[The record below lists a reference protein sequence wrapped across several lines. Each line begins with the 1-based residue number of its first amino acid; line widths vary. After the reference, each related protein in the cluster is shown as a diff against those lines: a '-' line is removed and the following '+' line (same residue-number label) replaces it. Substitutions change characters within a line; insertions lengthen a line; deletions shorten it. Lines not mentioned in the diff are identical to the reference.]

1 MKPPASS
8 QRLSIMTEKVAIVTG
23 GTSGIGLCTA
33 AALAEKGCKV
43 YTFSRRES
51 NDSRFTHIRVDVT
64 DPDAAEAAVRRVKE
78 TEGHLDIVI
87 NCAGYG
93 ISGAIEFT
101 PLEDAKR
108 QMDVNFFGMVNVNKP
123 ALTIMREQ
131 GYGRIVNTSSMAAVF
146 AIPFQAYYSASKA
159 AINSYTCALLNEVK
173 PYGISVCAVQPGDI
187 KTDFTAVRKKI
198 ETGNQEYGGRIER
211 SVAKMEK
218 DEQSGLDP
226 KIAGNFIAKIALKN
240 KVKPLYSIDLISGAE
255 CVLDRILPKSLA
267 YKIVGSMYDG
277 K

>member
-1 MKPPASS
+1 
-8 QRLSIMTEKVAIVTG
+8 MTEKVAIVTG

-33 AALAEKGCKV
+33 AALQAKGCKV
-43 YTFSRRES
+43 YTFSRR
-51 NDSRFTHIRVDVT
+51 DFQDARFTHVRVDVT
-64 DPDAAEAAVRRVKE
+64 DADAAETAVKQVKE
-78 TEGHLDIVI
+78 AEGHLDIVV

-101 PLEDAKR
+101 PIEDARR

-123 ALTIMREQ
+123 ALTIMRQQ
-131 GYGRIVNTSSMAAVF
+131 GSGRIVNTSSMAAVF

-173 PYGISVCAVQPGDI
+173 PYGITVCAVQPGDI
-187 KTDFTAVRKKI
+187 KTGFTAARKKI
-198 ETGNQEYGGRIER
+198 EAGNEEYGGRIER

-226 KIAGNFIAKIALKN
+226 QKAGDFIAKVALLK
-240 KVKPLYSIDLISGAE
+240 KVKPLYSIDFVSGAE

-267 YKIVGSMYDG
+267 YKIVGSMYNG
-277 K
+277 

>member
-1 MKPPASS
+1 
-8 QRLSIMTEKVAIVTG
+8 MTEKIAIVTG

-33 AALAEKGCKV
+33 IALQQKGCKV
-43 YTFSRRES
+43 YTFSRRAAG
-51 NDSRFTHIRVDVT
+51 DPRFIHIPVDVT
-64 DPDAAEAAVRRVKE
+64 DPEAAESAVQKVRDA
-78 TEGHLDIVI
+78 EGHLDIVI
-87 NCAGYG
+87 NCAGFG

-131 GYGRIVNTSSMAAVF
+131 GGGRIVNTSSMAAVF

-159 AINSYTCALLNEVK
+159 AINSYTCALINEVK

-198 ETGNQEYGGRIER
+198 ETGNEEYGGRIAR

-226 KIAGNFIAKIALKN
+226 QIAGNFIAKIALKA
-240 KVKPLYSIDLISGAE
+240 KVKPLYSIDFISGAE
-255 CVLDRILPKSLA
+255 CVLDRILPKGLA
-267 YKIVGSMYDG
+267 YKIVGAMYNG
-277 K
+277 

>member
-1 MKPPASS
+1 
-8 QRLSIMTEKVAIVTG
+8 MTDKIAIVTG
-23 GTSGIGLCTA
+23 GTSGIGLCTS
-33 AALAEKGCKV
+33 AALHEKGCKV
-43 YTFSRRES
+43 YTFSRREF
-51 NDSRFTHIRVDVT
+51 NDPRFTHIRVDVT
-64 DPDAAEAAVRRVKE
+64 DPDAAEAAVHQVKE
-78 TEGHLDIVI
+78 AEGHLDIVV
-87 NCAGYG
+87 NCAGFG

-131 GYGRIVNTSSMAAVF
+131 GFGRIVNTSSMAGVF

-159 AINSYTCALLNEVK
+159 AINSYTCALINEVR

-187 KTDFTAVRKKI
+187 KTGFTAARKKI
-198 ETGNQEYGGRIER
+198 ETGDEEYSGRITR

-226 KIAGNFIAKIALKN
+226 QTAGNFIAKIAMK
-240 KVKPLYSIDLISGAE
+240 KSVKPLYTIDFVSGCE

-267 YKIVGSMYDG
+267 YKIVGAMYNG
-277 K
+277 

>member
-1 MKPPASS
+1 
-8 QRLSIMTEKVAIVTG
+8 MTEKVAIVTG

-33 AALAEKGCKV
+33 AALKEKGCKV

-51 NDSRFTHIRVDVT
+51 ADTRFTHVRVDVT
-64 DPDAAEAAVRRVKE
+64 DPEAAEAAVRSVKDA
-78 TEGHLDIVI
+78 EGKLDIVV
-87 NCAGYG
+87 NCAGFG

-101 PLEDAKR
+101 PIEDAKR
-108 QMDVNFFGMVNVNKP
+108 QMDVNFFGMVNINKP

-131 GYGRIVNTSSMAAVF
+131 GGGRIVNTSSMAAVF

-159 AINSYTCALLNEVK
+159 AINSYTCALINEVR

-198 ETGNQEYGGRIER
+198 DAGNEEYGGRIVR

-218 DEQSGLDP
+218 DEQSGMDP
-226 KIAGNFIAKIALKN
+226 RTAGEFIAKVAMKN
-240 KVKPLYSIDLISGAE
+240 KVKPLYTIDFVSGAE
-255 CVLDRILPKSLA
+255 CILDRILPKSLA
-267 YKIVGSMYDG
+267 YKIVGSMYDP

>member
-1 MKPPASS
+1 
-8 QRLSIMTEKVAIVTG
+8 MTDKIAVVTG

-33 AALAEKGCKV
+33 AALQQKGCKV
-43 YTFSRRES
+43 YTFSRRS
-51 NDSRFTHIRVDVT
+51 AGDPRFTHIPVDVT
-64 DPDAAEAAVRRVKE
+64 DPAAAESAVRTVRD
-78 TEGHLDIVI
+78 TEGRLDIVV
-87 NCAGYG
+87 NCAGFG

-131 GYGRIVNTSSMAAVF
+131 GGGRIVNTSSMAAVF

-159 AINSYTCALLNEVK
+159 AINSYTCALINEVK
-173 PYGISVCAVQPGDI
+173 PFGISVCAVQPGDI

-198 ETGNQEYGGRIER
+198 EDGNEEYGGRIVR

-226 KIAGNFIAKIALKN
+226 QVAGDFIAKIALKN
-240 KVKPLYSIDLISGAE
+240 RVKPLYSIDFISGAE
-255 CVLDRILPKSLA
+255 CVLDRILPKGLA
-267 YKIVGSMYDG
+267 YKIVGSMYSG
-277 K
+277 

>member
-1 MKPPASS
+1 
-8 QRLSIMTEKVAIVTG
+8 MTEKIAIVTG

-33 AALAEKGCKV
+33 AALSGKGCKV
-43 YTFSRRES
+43 YTFSRRDF
-51 NDSRFTHIRVDVT
+51 NDPRFTHMQVDVT
-64 DPDAAEAAVRRVKE
+64 DPDAVETAVRAIFEKE
-78 TEGHLDIVI
+78 GRIDIVV

-101 PLEDAKR
+101 PLEDARR
-108 QMDVNFFGMVNVNKP
+108 QMDVNFFGMVNVNKVVLP
-123 ALTIMREQ
+123 VMRKQ
-131 GYGRIVNTSSMAAVF
+131 GGGRIVNTSSMAAVF
-146 AIPFQAYYSASKA
+146 AIPFQAFYSASKA

-198 ETGNQEYGGRIER
+198 EAGNEEYGGRIVR

-226 KIAGNFIAKIALKN
+226 QKAGDFIAGIALKK
-240 KVKPLYSIDLISGAE
+240 KVKPLYSIDFISGCE
-255 CVLDRILPKSLA
+255 CILDRILPKSLE
-267 YKIVGSMYDG
+267 YKIVGSMYSG
-277 K
+277 

>member
-1 MKPPASS
+1 
-8 QRLSIMTEKVAIVTG
+8 MTEKIAIVTG

-33 AALAEKGCKV
+33 AALHEKGCKV
-43 YTFSRRES
+43 YTFSRRQFS
-51 NDSRFTHIRVDVT
+51 DPRFTHIRVDVT
-64 DPDAAEAAVRRVKE
+64 DPDAAEAAVRCVYEKE
-78 TEGHLDIVI
+78 GRLDIVV

-101 PLEDAKR
+101 PAEDARR

-123 ALTIMREQ
+123 ALTIMRKQ
-131 GYGRIVNTSSMAAVF
+131 GGGRIVNTSSMAAVF

-173 PYGISVCAVQPGDI
+173 QYGISVCAVQPGDI
-187 KTDFTAVRKKI
+187 KTGFTAARKKI
-198 ETGNQEYGGRIER
+198 EAGDEEYGGRISR

-226 KIAGNFIAKIALKN
+226 QKAGDFIAKAALK
-240 KVKPLYSIDLISGAE
+240 KSVKPLYTIDLISGAE
-255 CVLDRILPKSLA
+255 CILDRILPKGLA
-267 YKIVGSMYDG
+267 YKIVGSMYNG
-277 K
+277 

>member
-1 MKPPASS
+1 
-8 QRLSIMTEKVAIVTG
+8 MTEKIAIVTG

-33 AALAEKGCKV
+33 AALHEKGCKV
-43 YTFSRRES
+43 YTFSRREFS
-51 NDSRFTHIRVDVT
+51 DQRFTHIRVDVT
-64 DPDAAEAAVRRVKE
+64 DPDAAETAVRCVYEKE
-78 TEGHLDIVI
+78 GRLDIVV
-87 NCAGYG
+87 NCAGFG

-101 PLEDAKR
+101 PAEDAKR

-131 GYGRIVNTSSMAAVF
+131 GVGRIVNTSSMAAVF

-173 PYGISVCAVQPGDI
+173 QYGISVCAVQPGDI
-187 KTDFTAVRKKI
+187 KTGFTAARKKI
-198 ETGNQEYGGRIER
+198 EAGDEEYGGRISR

-226 KIAGNFIAKIALKN
+226 QKAGDFIAKVAMK
-240 KVKPLYSIDLISGAE
+240 KSVKPLYTIDFISGAE
-255 CVLDRILPKSLA
+255 CILDRILPKGLA
-267 YKIVGSMYDG
+267 YKIVGGMYNG
-277 K
+277 

>member
-1 MKPPASS
+1 
-8 QRLSIMTEKVAIVTG
+8 MTDKIAIVTG

-33 AALAEKGCKV
+33 AALQQKGCKV
-43 YTFSRRES
+43 YTFSRRS
-51 NDSRFTHIRVDVT
+51 AGDPRFTHIPVDVT
-64 DPDAAEAAVRRVKE
+64 DPEAAGSAVRKVRD
-78 TEGHLDIVI
+78 TEGHLDIVV
-87 NCAGYG
+87 NCAGFG

-131 GYGRIVNTSSMAAVF
+131 GGGRIVNTSSMAAVF

-159 AINSYTCALLNEVK
+159 AINSYTCALINEVK
-173 PYGISVCAVQPGDI
+173 PYNISVCAVQPGDI

-198 ETGNQEYGGRIER
+198 EDGNEEYGGRIVR

-226 KIAGNFIAKIALKN
+226 QIAGDFIAKIALK
-240 KVKPLYSIDLISGAE
+240 KRVKPLYSIDFISGAE
-255 CVLDRILPKSLA
+255 CVLDRILPKGLA
-267 YKIVGSMYDG
+267 YKIVGSMYSG
-277 K
+277 

>member
-1 MKPPASS
+1 
-8 QRLSIMTEKVAIVTG
+8 MTEKIAIVTG

-33 AALAEKGCKV
+33 AALHEKGCKV
-43 YTFSRRES
+43 YTFSRREFS
-51 NDSRFTHIRVDVT
+51 DPRFTHIRVDVT
-64 DPDAAEAAVRRVKE
+64 DPDAAEAAVRRVYEKE
-78 TEGHLDIVI
+78 GRLDIVV
-87 NCAGYG
+87 NCAGFG

-101 PLEDAKR
+101 PAVDAKR

-131 GYGRIVNTSSMAAVF
+131 GAGRIVNTSSMAAVF

-173 PYGISVCAVQPGDI
+173 QYGISVCAVQPGDI
-187 KTDFTAVRKKI
+187 KTGFTAARKKI
-198 ETGNQEYGGRIER
+198 EAGDEEYGGRISR

-226 KIAGNFIAKIALKN
+226 QKAGDFIAKVAMK
-240 KVKPLYSIDLISGAE
+240 KSVKPLYTIDFISGAE
-255 CVLDRILPKSLA
+255 CILDRILPKGLA
-267 YKIVGSMYDG
+267 YKIVGSMYNG
-277 K
+277 

>member
-1 MKPPASS
+1 
-8 QRLSIMTEKVAIVTG
+8 MTDKIAIVTG

-33 AALAEKGCKV
+33 AALQQKGCKV
-43 YTFSRRES
+43 YTFSRRS
-51 NDSRFTHIRVDVT
+51 AGDPRFTHIPVDVT
-64 DPDAAEAAVRRVKE
+64 DPEAAGSAVRKVRD
-78 TEGHLDIVI
+78 TEGHLDIVV
-87 NCAGYG
+87 NCAGFG

-131 GYGRIVNTSSMAAVF
+131 GGGRIVNTSSMAAVF

-159 AINSYTCALLNEVK
+159 AINSYTCALINEVK
-173 PYGISVCAVQPGDI
+173 PYNISVCAVQPGDI

-198 ETGNQEYGGRIER
+198 EDGNEEYGGRIVR

-226 KIAGNFIAKIALKN
+226 QTAGNFIAKIALQTR
-240 KVKPLYSIDLISGAE
+240 VKPLYTIDFVSGAE
-255 CVLDRILPKSLA
+255 CILDRILPKGLA
-267 YKIVGSMYDG
+267 YKIVGSMYSG
-277 K
+277 

>member
-1 MKPPASS
+1 
-8 QRLSIMTEKVAIVTG
+8 MTEKVAIVTG

-33 AALAEKGCKV
+33 IALHEKGCKV
-43 YTFSRRES
+43 YTFSRRQFS
-51 NDSRFTHIRVDVT
+51 DPRFTHIRVDVT
-64 DPDAAEAAVRRVKE
+64 DPEAAEAAVRQVKVA
-78 TEGHLDIVI
+78 EGHLDIVV

-101 PLEDAKR
+101 PAEDAKR

-131 GYGRIVNTSSMAAVF
+131 GGGRIVNTSSMAAVF

-173 PYGISVCAVQPGDI
+173 PYGITVCAVQPGDI
-187 KTDFTAVRKKI
+187 KTGFTAARKKI
-198 ETGNQEYGGRIER
+198 EAGNEEYGGRISR

-226 KIAGNFIAKIALKN
+226 QKAGDFIAKAALK
-240 KVKPLYSIDLISGAE
+240 KSVKPLYSIDFISGAE
-255 CVLDRILPKSLA
+255 CILDRILPKSLA
-267 YKIVGSMYDG
+267 YKIVGSMYSG
-277 K
+277 

>member
-1 MKPPASS
+1 
-8 QRLSIMTEKVAIVTG
+8 MTEKVAIVTG

-33 AALAEKGCKV
+33 IALFGKGCKV
-43 YTFSRRES
+43 YTFSRRDFSDE
-51 NDSRFTHIRVDVT
+51 RFTHMRVDVT
-64 DPDAAEAAVRRVKE
+64 NPEAAEAAVRTVFEKE
-78 TEGHLDIVI
+78 GRLDIVV

-101 PLEDAKR
+101 PAEDAKR

-131 GYGRIVNTSSMAAVF
+131 GGGRIVNTSSMAAVF

-159 AINSYTCALLNEVK
+159 AINSYTCALLNEVR
-173 PYGISVCAVQPGDI
+173 PYNISVCAVQPGDI
-187 KTDFTAVRKKI
+187 KTGFTAARKKI
-198 ETGNQEYGGRIER
+198 EAGNDAYDGRIVR

-226 KIAGNFIAKIALKN
+226 QKAGDFIAGVALKK
-240 KVKPLYSIDLISGAE
+240 KVKPLYSIDFVSGAE
-255 CVLDRILPKSLA
+255 CFLDRILPKSLA
-267 YKIVGSMYDG
+267 YKIVGSMYNG
-277 K
+277 

>member
-1 MKPPASS
+1 
-8 QRLSIMTEKVAIVTG
+8 MTDKIAVVTG

-33 AALAEKGCKV
+33 AALQQKGCKV
-43 YTFSRRES
+43 YTFSRRS
-51 NDSRFTHIRVDVT
+51 AGDPRFTHIPVDVT
-64 DPDAAEAAVRRVKE
+64 DPTAAESAVRKVRD
-78 TEGHLDIVI
+78 TEGRLDIVV
-87 NCAGYG
+87 NCAGFG

-131 GYGRIVNTSSMAAVF
+131 GGGRIVNTSSMAAVF

-159 AINSYTCALLNEVK
+159 AINSYTCALINEVK
-173 PYGISVCAVQPGDI
+173 PFGISVCAVQPGDI

-198 ETGNQEYGGRIER
+198 EDGNEEYGGRIVR

-226 KIAGNFIAKIALKN
+226 QVAGDFIAKIALK
-240 KVKPLYSIDLISGAE
+240 KRVKPLYSIDFISGAE
-255 CVLDRILPKSLA
+255 CVLDRILPKGLA
-267 YKIVGSMYDG
+267 YKIVGSMYSG
-277 K
+277 